1 MCQAAPDSSQLSSG
15 TTAMSGIGKLQTAE
29 FDAIPKYMKG
39 RLTLEK
45 VNMMVDLLNQL
56 YADKY
61 AVMLQNPNRLPHEV
75 RQKYWVSDCACKSHF
90 DR

>member
-1 MCQAAPDSSQLSSG
+1 MVQAAPDHQFS
-15 TTAMSGIGKLQTAE
+15 APEPVMSGIGKLQAAE

-45 VNMMVDLLNQL
+45 VNGMIELLNQL

-61 AVMLQNPNRLPHEV
+61 ALMLQNPNKLPHEL
-75 RQKYWVSDCACKSHF
+75 RQKYWVLTF
-90 DR
+90 MLIII